1 MFEVSLTD
9 ELGKGKLTF
18 EMASHKN
25 SSSVIVRIPL
35 GDAYGLKGKEIKW
48 FVEREALIKAVTS
61 LK

>member
-18 EMASHKN
+18 EMSSHKN
-25 SSSVIVRIPL
+25 SSSVIVRITL
-35 GDAYGLKGKEIKW
+35 NGGRDGKEIKW

>member
-18 EMASHKN
+18 EMSSHKN

-35 GDAYGLKGKEIKW
+35 NGGRDGKEIKC

>member
-18 EMASHKN
+18 EMSSHKN

-35 GDAYGLKGKEIKW
+35 NGGRDGK
-48 FVEREALIKAVTS
+48 
-61 LK
+61 